1 MSRIAVRPIQI
12 PQGVSVVL
20 EKNTLRAKGS
30 KGELSLTITPLINV
44 EVHQDASEISIK
56 RRNDSKEAK
65 SQHGLMHSLIRNLLS
80 GVNEGYSKQLE
91 VNGVGFKVSVNG
103 QKVTLN
109 LGYSHDVNYTLPEGV
124 NAAVDQNR
132 ITISGIDKQQVG
144 QVAAEIRALRK
155 PEPYKGKGIKYIDEY
170 IIRKAG
176 KAAAGGKE

>member
-12 PQGVSVVL
+12 PQGVSV
-20 EKNTLRAKGS
+20 EMEAEELRARGS
-30 KGELSLTITPLINV
+30 KGELALTVTPLIAV
-44 EVHQDASEISIK
+44 EVSQESSQISIK
-56 RRNDSKEAK
+56 RINDTKEAK
-65 SQHGLMHSLIRNLLS
+65 SQHGLVHSLIRNMLT
-80 GVNEGYSKQLE
+80 GVSEGYTKQLE
-91 VNGVGFKVSVNG
+91 VNGVGFKVSVSG
-103 QKVTLN
+103 QKVTLS

-124 NAAVDQNR
+124 SAEVDQNK